1 MIRLAPVY
9 SAAYLLRDPRR
20 KQPWRDQQPVRRAR
34 RKLARHHRGLVRF
47 LIEECLGIDRPLA
60 NAPAISIREFSRAA
74 EIPRPARPCLSP
86 RNSGSTAAAPV
97 T

>member
-34 RKLARHHRGLVRF
+34 RKLDTIAV
-47 LIEECLGIDRPLA
+47 
-60 NAPAISIREFSRAA
+60 S
-74 EIPRPARPCLSP
+74 
-86 RNSGSTAAAPV
+86 
-97 T
+97 

>member
-1 MIRLAPVY
+1 MAPVY

-74 EIPRPARPCLSP
+74 EIPRRARPCPAL
-86 RNSGSTAAAPV
+86 RIFGNAAAV
-97 T
+97 RAT